1 MFSYPDG
8 KVVRLHATCDAI
20 WQRSGSGCRTR
31 GDLEAM
37 PVEFAH
43 AVFRE
48 LATAA
53 RSLAREIFR
62 LRSQELREIVL
73 PKLRGSVFHVTT
85 RPRYRGIV
93 RERAI
98 LNNKDGRFPFL
109 FGQSANSW
117 GRKRGYVCLFDLR
130 TATDEQV
137 EFGLDR
143 LYFLDPAPDVGNPL
157 FLLLDASFHAELIP
171 WTAGTSQEMRIPQV
185 ECWYPGDVELTKIRK
200 VIDVRVKRPPLD
212 PYTRALQQ
220 VRRRPTI

>member
-1 MFSYPDG
+1 MVMFSYPDG

-117 GRKRGYVCLFDLR
+117 GRKRGYVCL
-130 TATDEQV
+130 
-137 EFGLDR
+137 
-143 LYFLDPAPDVGNPL
+143 
-157 FLLLDASFHAELIP
+157 
-171 WTAGTSQEMRIPQV
+171 
-185 ECWYPGDVELTKIRK
+185 
-200 VIDVRVKRPPLD
+200 
-212 PYTRALQQ
+212 
-220 VRRRPTI
+220 